1 MEESEVELCCRVMR
15 RDGGVKLSLWLVLQG
30 NEERWRSEGDGTES
44 SNRQLASVSNLTQVT
59 ILLLKGI
66 SDNR

>member
-1 MEESEVELCCRVMR
+1 M
-15 RDGGVKLSLWLVLQG
+15 LQG